1 MLKATSLFFKEIFK
15 IFTLSEKFSTP
26 ISFNSSSEN
35 SLTGDQTME
44 IVIAAFKNSNLGDL
58 DLLQEATLEGHVED
72 GVESGLHHL
81 LVLFLFLLLD
91 GGAPGERKVKQRVL
105 ANS

>member
-1 MLKATSLFFKEIFK
+1 M
-15 IFTLSEKFSTP
+15 
-26 ISFNSSSEN
+26 
-35 SLTGDQTME
+35 Q
-44 IVIAAFKNSNLGDL
+44 IVIVVLKNSNLGNL
-58 DLLQEATLEGHVED
+58 DLLQEAALKGHIKD